1 MPLLS
6 SHSLPPPVVSPLLT
20 RTVWAMMEIQYSSIQ
35 SIITHIVRDPN
46 AQEKSIEQMDT
57 IMAILNQDPRDMTVV
72 MNTREGKSL
81 LWTMPLLLGLKVIY
95 VVICPFKSLV
105 LVMHTRWYL
114 LLQLCMWH

>member
-81 LWTMPLLLGLKVIY
+81 LWTMLLDSWI
-95 VVICPFKSLV
+95 
-105 LVMHTRWYL
+105 R
-114 LLQLCMWH
+114 QLESNVRN

>member
-1 MPLLS
+1 
-6 SHSLPPPVVSPLLT
+6 
-20 RTVWAMMEIQYSSIQ
+20 MEIQYSSIQ

-81 LWTMPLLLGLKVIY
+81 LWTMLLDSWIRQLESNV
-95 VVICPFKSLV
+95 
-105 LVMHTRWYL
+105 RNWYY
-114 LLQLCMWH
+114 HAKKR